1 MTLNKSLAR
10 FRRSALAAAVSV
22 AATPLFAAPALEE
35 VIVTA
40 TLRAESLQDV
50 PVSVNAVSGDKMA
63 EAGIAKVED
72 LQAYVPNLTMSE
84 TGIGTNIYIRG
95 IGSGI
100 NPGFEQS
107 VGMYFD
113 GVSYGRA
120 QLTRAPFL
128 DLARV
133 EVLRGPQNILF
144 GKNSI
149 AGALSLISARP
160 GQEFEGS
167 VSATYEPDF
176 NEQIIDLVLSG
187 PLTDTVGARL
197 AIRKRDIDGHME
209 NLTLN
214 RDEPTRDEGTIR
226 AIFEWDATENLVAA
240 LKLEVGKFDVD
251 GRQIEIINDQP
262 STSSTGS
269 FNGRT
274 YAEILD
280 FTEVAAGPIVL
291 ASVDADSSVLNNKQD
306 FKRSSNGD
314 YSYNDTQNITLN
326 VDYYREGHQFTFI
339 TGLLGY
345 DTEELCD
352 CDFTGAPV
360 FSVGAEENYD
370 QFSQEFRWV
379 SPVGETFE
387 FIAGGFYQKSELEF
401 FDSIRVD
408 SDILPGLLNAA
419 DIQEAGARGER
430 PPGDIEGG
438 PLDNVALGLFAGT
451 PLEALLQPAAD
462 AGLLNA
468 LDLGGFGDAGDAIRD
483 LGTPR
488 YFTTETELFS
498 AFLQTTWN
506 VTDLFR
512 ATIGLRYSHETKD
525 GSRKLDFVNRAT
537 GERPDEGEIDTV
549 VAKNFSA
556 ERHDLSGSRTEENI
570 SPSLN
575 LQYDVNDDAMLY
587 GTLSRGYKSGGYDAR
602 SNASPAT
609 NQIRPLQNL
618 DNGDPVVIVGS
629 FEYEEEQATS
639 LEIGA
644 KTTLLDGAAELNIAA
659 FYTEYDDLQV
669 SIFDGTLGFNVGNAG
684 AATTMGIELDGRI
697 ALTENLM
704 MTGALAF
711 LDFEFTDYENGQCYQ
726 GQTPDTVTA
735 EGIAYCDYKGKTN
748 QYVAD
753 YSGNLTFVYT
763 TMLTSDIEF
772 RGGADFVFT
781 GDYNS
786 SQNLDPSQEQD
797 AYVKTNLRLGL
808 SDVSAGWEV
817 ALLAKNLTDETVI
830 SYSNDTPLANS
841 IFGSTGH
848 YGFVEPP
855 RSFAIQGTYRWY

>member
-197 AIRKRDIDGHME
+197 AVRKRDIDGHME

-240 LKLEVGKFDVD
+240 LKLEAGKFDVD

-262 STSSTGS
+262 STSETGS

-274 YAEILD
+274 YGEILD
-280 FTEVAAGPIVL
+280 RTTIAVGPVTL
-291 ASVDADSSVLNNKQD
+291 VDVDADSSVLNNKQD

-314 YSYNDTQNITLN
+314 YSYNDTQNVTLN

-345 DTEELCD
+345 ETEELCD
-352 CDFTGAPV
+352 CDFTGASV
-360 FSVGAEENYD
+360 FSVGAEETYD

-408 SDILPGLLNAA
+408 SDILPQLLNAA
-419 DIQEAGARGER
+419 DLQEGGARGER
-430 PPGDIEGG
+430 PPFDTQGG
-438 PLDNVALGLFAGT
+438 PLDDVTQAQLLALGGPQAVALFQPLFD
-451 PLEALLQPAAD
+451 L
-462 AGLLNA
+462 GLLE
-468 LDLGGFGDAGDAIRD
+468 LGGIGDAGDEIRD

-512 ATIGLRYSHETKD
+512 ATLGLRYSHETKD
-525 GSRKLDFVNRAT
+525 GSRRLDFENRAT
-537 GERPDEGEIDTV
+537 GQRPDVGEIDTV

-556 ERHDLSGSRTEENI
+556 ERHDLKGSRTEENI

-575 LQYDVNDDAMLY
+575 LQYDLNDDAMLY
-587 GTLSRGYKSGGYDAR
+587 GTLSRGFKSGGYDAR
-602 SNASPAT
+602 SNASPDN
-609 NQIRPLQNL
+609 NQIRPLQNP
-618 DNGDPVVIVGS
+618 DSDPLILVGS

-659 FYTEYDDLQV
+659 FYTQYDDLQV

-711 LDFEFTDYENGQCYQ
+711 LDFEFTDYDNGQCYQ
-726 GQTPDTVTA
+726 GQPADSVVD
-735 EGIAYCDYKGKTN
+735 GIEYCNYKGKTN

-797 AYVKTNLRLGL
+797 GYVKTNLRLGL

-830 SYSNDTPLANS
+830 SYSNDTPLSSN
-841 IFGSTGH
+841 IFGAVSH